1 MTSPCDCN
9 VAKLH
14 AWDLAVEDKEVCQKE
29 NALCSWIQAPQPY
42 HVPIDESCFL
52 SVVAK
57 QEQRQDFFQ
66 DEENMDWQD

>member
-9 VAKLH
+9 AAKLH
-14 AWDLAVEDKEVCQKE
+14 ALDLLVEDKEVCQKE

-42 HVPIDESCFL
+42 HVPIDENCFL
-52 SVVAK
+52 SVVEK
-57 QEQRQDFFQ
+57 QEQWQDFLQ